1 MFFEEVNFSIEE
13 ELENILIKRF
23 DVESQIKGYHAYM
36 NEWTPEIGEIL
47 KIRLEP
53 ENVVDR
59 FAGAVEK
66 ESQIVGRPHK
76 GNSSRFKNYILFPS
90 CETWKYMSS

>member
-1 MFFEEVNFSIEE
+1 
-13 ELENILIKRF
+13 
-23 DVESQIKGYHAYM
+23 M
-36 NEWTPEIGEIL
+36 NEWTPEIGESL

-66 ESQIVGRPHK
+66 NLK
-76 GNSSRFKNYILFPS
+76 
-90 CETWKYMSS
+90 